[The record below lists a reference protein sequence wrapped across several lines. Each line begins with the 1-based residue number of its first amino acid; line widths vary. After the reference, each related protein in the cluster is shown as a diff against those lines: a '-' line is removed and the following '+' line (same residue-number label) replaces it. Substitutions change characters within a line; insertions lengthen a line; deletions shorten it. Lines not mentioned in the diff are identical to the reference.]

1 MSIIALE
8 SIKNDGLASGG
19 GGGGGGGVS
28 HSNISLSRGDVTQKR
43 VECIIKKKLF
53 DT

>member
-19 GGGGGGGVS
+19 GGGWGS

-43 VECIIKKKLF
+43 VECIIKKNVF